1 MSVHKL
7 STLIILTFIFCTAKA
22 TEEAEVESVTDP
34 MGSAKTTSS
43 SCPVKKSSVKPKSS
57 PTLSIPPKSKYDWF
71 APRKKRAHEQNPFKN
86 EDEGGSNDE
95 GDTNDQ
101 SNEDS
106 QEQDPLMFSF
116 DSEWVC
122 NQ

>member
-1 MSVHKL
+1 M
-7 STLIILTFIFCTAKA
+7 
-22 TEEAEVESVTDP
+22 ENVTDQ
-34 MGSAKTTSS
+34 MGSTKITSS
-43 SCPVKKSSVKPKSS
+43 SFPAKTNSEKPQSS
-57 PTLSIPPKSKYDWF
+57 PNLFIPSEGKYDWF

-116 DSEWVC
+116 DSEEEKLK
-122 NQ
+122 